1 MAVSIGISYTPS
13 GGSPVYSFLFD
24 QFTPGELP
32 RSYSNLAS
40 FSFSANGSSIMT
52 GPANQQKRIWAISG
66 PLPTAQAISFDA
78 MYRSWDQDRGNGLAA
93 AIGIIDQTF
102 GPEISTSAVITT
114 PPTYSRMGP
123 VLTMVSV
130 GLTEI

>member
-13 GGSPVYSFLFD
+13 GGSPVYSFLFNE
-24 QFTPGELP
+24 FTPGDLP
-32 RSYSNLAS
+32 RSYNNSTS
-40 FSFSANGSSIMT
+40 FSFSANGSAIMS
-52 GPANQQKRIWAISG
+52 GPANQQKRIWAISSR
-66 PLPTAQAISFDA
+66 LTTAQAISFDA
-78 MYRSWDQDRGNGLAA
+78 MYRSWDLDRGNGLAA

-114 PPTYSRMGP
+114 PPSY
-123 VLTMVSV
+123 TMTSPTHMNVSV

>member
-1 MAVSIGISYTPS
+1 MS
-13 GGSPVYSFLFD
+13 
-24 QFTPGELP
+24 
-32 RSYSNLAS
+32 
-40 FSFSANGSSIMT
+40 

-66 PLPTAQAISFDA
+66 PLLTAQAISFDA

-114 PPTYSRMGP
+114 PPTYSKMSP
-123 VLTMVSV
+123 THMMVNV